1 MNLYLHHDHGIDL
14 EELQQ
19 RAVPAHSLPGIANQQ
34 CSICLDPIQGED
46 TVVTLECDHT
56 FHSQCIVRWLGEHS
70 TCPLCRDAQP
80 TTRSTTMFRLNMD
93 VYLLFVFQRGTRYS
107 TRWTMNDTLIDVLQY
122 LLRTCYLPS
131 QNISVRIGE
140 NTFKTT
146 ESFQYLNQTL
156 GELGIIGE
164 HEAHVSVF

>member
-1 MNLYLHHDHGIDL
+1 
-14 EELQQ
+14 
-19 RAVPAHSLPGIANQQ
+19 
-34 CSICLDPIQGED
+34 
-46 TVVTLECDHT
+46 
-56 FHSQCIVRWLGEHS
+56 
-70 TCPLCRDAQP
+70 
-80 TTRSTTMFRLNMD
+80 MD
-93 VYLLFVFQRGTRYS
+93 VDLLFVFQRGTRYS

-122 LLRTCYLPS
+122 LLRTCYMPS

-156 GELGIIGE
+156 GVLGIIGE